1 MGMLLN
7 IEYPGMKNGT
17 KMSHFGF
24 ELQNHRTIK
33 IVQFGCCKGGLF
45 RICYFEMECLLTNPR
60 LEPTLSFFQPKLF
73 WKQ

>member
-33 IVQFGCCKGGLF
+33 IVQFGCCRGGLF
-45 RICYFEMECLLTNPR
+45 RIGMFID
-60 LEPTLSFFQPKLF
+60 FFSTKTILGAMIGCTVPSIKCAIP
-73 WKQ
+73 